1 MSTFVVGVTVV
12 AVVVVFTART
22 NAHLSPYR
30 CALCVCCHFL
40 DACLHVVC
48 FLFCICMS
56 LPLRYV
62 CAGAGGGKEVLQR
75 KLSEVVCYTCI
86 SPAVAVVV
94 GIFTTIGHVTLKI
107 E

>member
-12 AVVVVFTART
+12 AVVVVVVLFTTGT

-48 FLFCICMS
+48 FFCFLFFLYLHVATAKVGMC
-56 LPLRYV
+56 V
-62 CAGAGGGKEVLQR
+62 CRGGGGRGGQRSIAR
-75 KLSEVVCYTCI
+75 KLSEVVC
-86 SPAVAVVV
+86 
-94 GIFTTIGHVTLKI
+94 
-107 E
+107 